1 MTSSSDPRPMRENT
15 NPQVR
20 PPDLVRL
27 LMRVPVPWVFVLTYL
42 AGVGLQLLLPVHVPK
57 REALRMARLA
67 GMAALAVGAFFAAW
81 SLILFHKAQTTTTPG
96 ERSVR
101 LVTWGPYRR
110 SRNPMYVSLI
120 LAYLGEAAIL
130 TQPWP
135 ILLLPLTVAYL
146 HRIVI
151 PIEEGRLREVF
162 AGEYE
167 QYCASVRR
175 WI

>member
-1 MTSSSDPRPMRENT
+1 
-15 NPQVR
+15 
-20 PPDLVRL
+20 
-27 LMRVPVPWVFVLTYL
+27 
-42 AGVGLQLLLPVHVPK
+42 
-57 REALRMARLA
+57 
-67 GMAALAVGAFFAAW
+67 MAALAAGAFFAAW
-81 SLILFHKAQTTTTPG
+81 SLILFHNARTTTTPG
-96 ERSVR
+96 ERSTR
-101 LVTWGPYRR
+101 LVTWGPYGR